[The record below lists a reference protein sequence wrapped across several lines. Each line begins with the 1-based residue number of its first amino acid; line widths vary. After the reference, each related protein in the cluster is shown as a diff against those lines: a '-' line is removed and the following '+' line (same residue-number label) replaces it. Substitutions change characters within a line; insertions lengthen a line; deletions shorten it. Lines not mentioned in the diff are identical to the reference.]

1 MSADPHDAQL
11 RQQLRA
17 EVRAA
22 LAALSP
28 WQHVLRTTAPD
39 RRLWR
44 VLATEMGLA
53 DLALPERLG
62 GAGAS
67 LRESAVVL
75 EELGRTVAAV
85 PYLTGAVVAGQTLL
99 AAGADELLAQ
109 QADTGRY
116 AVLAVPID
124 MPPGAAA
131 GSGVQVQPSA
141 AGGLLSGRVPAVA
154 DAAEADLLLV
164 AAADALW
171 LVTADAPGL
180 TRTALVCLDQTRPLA
195 DLVFSG
201 TPAQRLATGA
211 AATVAVQRGLLAGAA
226 LLSAEQVGLAQ
237 WCLETTVEH
246 LRTRHQFG
254 RPLGSYQALRHRLA
268 DLWVEITQARAV
280 SAYAVGAMADADP
293 QSEPGRELRLAA
305 ALAQAYCAP
314 VAVQAA
320 QECVQLHGG
329 LGFTWEHPAHL
340 YLKRARTDAVAF
352 GTADRHRATV
362 ADLADLAPA

>member
-1 MSADPHDAQL
+1 MSLDPGDPQL
-11 RQQLRA
+11 REQLRA
-17 EVRAA
+17 ELRAA
-22 LAALSP
+22 LTELSP
-28 WQHVLRTTAPD
+28 WQHVLGTAAPD

-44 VLATEMGLA
+44 VLAGEMGLA
-53 DLALPERLG
+53 ELALPERLG

-67 LRESAVVL
+67 LRESAVVV
-75 EELGRTVAAV
+75 EELGRAVAAV

-99 AAGADELLAQ
+99 AAGADALLARE
-109 QADTGRY
+109 ADTGRY

-124 MPPGAAA
+124 TSPGVVA
-131 GSGVQVQPSA
+131 GSGVTAEPTA
-141 AGGLLSGRVPAVA
+141 AGGLLSGTVPAVA
-154 DAAEADLLLV
+154 DAADADLLLV
-164 AAADALW
+164 PAGDALW
-171 LVTADAPGL
+171 LVAADAPGL
-180 TRTALVCLDQTRPLA
+180 TRTAQVCLDQTRPLA
-195 DLVFSG
+195 DLVFSA

-211 AATVAVQRGLLAGAA
+211 AATVAVRRGLLAGAV

-268 DLWVEITQARAV
+268 DLWVEVTQARAV
-280 SAYAVGAMADADP
+280 SAYAVAALADADP
-293 QSEPGRELRLAA
+293 QVEADDELRLAA

-362 ADLADLAPA
+362 AALADLPPA